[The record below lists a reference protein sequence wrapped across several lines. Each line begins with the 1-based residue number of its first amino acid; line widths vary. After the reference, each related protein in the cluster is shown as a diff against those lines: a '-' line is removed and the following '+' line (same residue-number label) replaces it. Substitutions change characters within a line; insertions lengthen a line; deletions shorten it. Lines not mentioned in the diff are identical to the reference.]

1 MSAGLLHGTPFA
13 ASANRKVFE
22 VPSVISWSLRLPLS
36 GQSVPGLVKYWKK
49 VVVPPGPA
57 SREMWVYGGGI
68 GLRNCWLRG
77 LSQGRVLSNALNTLF
92 CSMKGRSDTRQLR
105 STASGPCGGFRALG
119 VANVLNV
126 SW

>member
-1 MSAGLLHGTPFA
+1 MSAGWLDGTPFA

-36 GQSVPGLVKYWKK
+36 GQSVPGPVKYWKK

-68 GLRNCWLRG
+68 GLRDCWLRG
-77 LSQGRVLSNALNTLF
+77 VSQGRVLSNGLDTVV
-92 CSMKGRSDTRQLR
+92 CSMKGRSGTRQR
-105 STASGPCGGFRALG
+105 GSTAS
-119 VANVLNV
+119 
-126 SW
+126 